1 MRKSLKKRLT
11 AAATLAGVVGIVGTG
26 LAQSGGIPP
35 WEELEISSHFA
46 LAPANAN
53 GTVSVDTNAMYAS
66 GSLQVAKVNY
76 QTTGEFIGCHV
87 RVTPY
92 DGNLIRCAA
101 RDAGGNTLTCAKTVG
116 TDELLSEEGQSWQ
129 TMMTAIAAMG
139 ETTHLRIQADDVG
152 GDDYECQHIYFAN
165 SSADFLAS
173 NPGCTEETAVD
184 LGSDGHETTVA
195 SDACVRVRD
204 QYPWWWNTK
213 VMLFQNVNGTTEFPI
228 PFEWVNTCS
237 GSSGSG
243 VFTNNWQDKFLNT
256 TNSACPTLIKL
267 NGSGAGTIRLRYW
280 GT

>member
-1 MRKSLKKRLT
+1 MRRGLKKRLAIG
-11 AAATLAGVVGIVGTG
+11 AAVAGVLGVVGTG
-26 LAQSGGIPP
+26 FAQSGGGIPP
-35 WEELEISSHFA
+35 WEELLITHIFLDPS
-46 LAPANAN
+46 NAD
-53 GTVSVDTNAMYAS
+53 GTVSVDLNNLYAA
-66 GSLQVAKVNY
+66 GSIEVAKAKY
-76 QTTGEFIGCHV
+76 KTTGEFVGCHV
-87 RVTPY
+87 RVTPF

-101 RDAGGNTLTCAKTVG
+101 RDAAGNTLSCTKVVG
-116 TDELLSEEGQSWQ
+116 TDELLTEEGQAWQ

-139 ETTHLRIQADDVG
+139 ETTHLRIQAQDVG
-152 GDDYECQHIYFAN
+152 APEYECQHIYFAN

-184 LGSDGHETTVA
+184 LGRDGHETTVA

-213 VMLFQNVNGTTEFPI
+213 VMLFQNVGGTTGLPI

-243 VFTNNWQDKFLNT
+243 VFTHNWQDNYLNT
-256 TNSACPTLIKL
+256 TDSDCATLIKL
-267 NGSGAGTIRLRYW
+267 NGNGNGTIRLRYW